1 MAWHSIKV
9 IFKNCTS
16 KWAGW
21 SKSQKVPDQS
31 HLLAQTKQIVTPPGE
46 LHRHYYSL
54 HYLPIFS
61 PLLVA
66 LVFWVMQ
73 SCSPASVLILYANN
87 YNKKNGPSF
96 VFSFLP
102 LNIQHKS
109 NQNAYYY
116 FLLLSLLY
124 AYFVFSFRLTL
135 ILKIG
140 AFFLNN
146 HHCNNSVRL
155 LISYSLCFEHRQVE
169 II

>member
-1 MAWHSIKV
+1 MDENCAAQWWTRIRKKVSYRCFFLNFFINYLWKYLKNHSCLVCRHIITHCT
-9 IFKNCTS
+9 IFQFS
-16 KWAGW
+16 
-21 SKSQKVPDQS
+21 
-31 HLLAQTKQIVTPPGE
+31 AQ
-46 LHRHYYSL
+46 
-54 HYLPIFS
+54 F
-61 PLLVA
+61 LLVA
-66 LVFWVMQ
+66 LVFWVMH

-135 ILKIG
+135 IKDRSI
-140 AFFLNN
+140 FL
-146 HHCNNSVRL
+146 
-155 LISYSLCFEHRQVE
+155 E
-169 II
+169 

>member
-1 MAWHSIKV
+1 MKIVRRSDGLEFGKRSPSRFFLNFFINYLWQYL
-9 IFKNCTS
+9 KNHPCLFGLYT
-16 KWAGW
+16 
-21 SKSQKVPDQS
+21 
-31 HLLAQTKQIVTPPGE
+31 
-46 LHRHYYSL
+46 HYHSL
-54 HYLPIFS
+54 HWTIFQFS
-61 PLLVA
+61 AQFLLVA
-66 LVFWVMQ
+66 LVFWVMH

-135 ILKIG
+135 IKDRSI
-140 AFFLNN
+140 FL
-146 HHCNNSVRL
+146 
-155 LISYSLCFEHRQVE
+155 E
-169 II
+169 